1 MSATGEALVPRLEA
15 LVGAESVLA
24 AGLARYAV
32 DGHVPRI
39 VVRPHDAEQVAAVLR
54 VCAEAGAAVIPW
66 GGGTAQEVGNPLR
79 AASVVLRTD
88 RLGRVLDHDAANLT
102 VTVEAGITLEALG
115 RALDAAGQWL
125 PVEPPRAPLATPG
138 GAASVDLGSPWRG
151 RFGPVRDLVIGVR
164 AALPDGGLVRWG
176 GKTVKNVAGY
186 DMAKLF
192 VGAMGTLGVL
202 TEMTFKVLP
211 RPEVTR
217 TVALWADLETLV
229 RLAARIAAS
238 PLVPVAVTVL
248 DRPAAALLGAEVGG
262 VLGVSSPV
270 LLVRADGI
278 APAVARAER
287 DIGAWAA
294 HAGGVQ
300 LEGLGPEA
308 AQRVWTAV
316 RDFGWSGDLVAAR
329 LSVPAG
335 RLPGALAA
343 LRAGLPSPA
352 GLVAHVVA
360 GIVWAAGPASGFTPG
375 TLDGLRRAAVDHQGH
390 LLLTRL
396 PAALKAAGDVWAPV
410 PPALPVMRALKNAF
424 DPQHILNP
432 GRFVAGL

>member
-1 MSATGEALVPRLEA
+1 MSATAEALAPRLEA

-24 AGLARYAV
+24 VGLPRYAV
-32 DGHVPRI
+32 DGRVPRI

-54 VCAEAGAAVIPW
+54 VCAEAGAAVVPW
-66 GGGTAQEVGNPLR
+66 GGGTAQEVGNPP
-79 AASVVLRTD
+79 AAADVVLRTD
-88 RLGRVLDHDAANLT
+88 RLARVRDHDAANLT
-102 VTVEAGITLEALG
+102 VTAEAGITLEALG
-115 RALDAAGQWL
+115 RALDAADQWL

-151 RFGPVRDLVIGVR
+151 RFGPVRDLVLGVR
-164 AALPDGGLVRWG
+164 AALPDGSLVRWG

-202 TEMTFKVLP
+202 TELTLKVFP
-211 RPEVTR
+211 RPETTR
-217 TVALWADLETLV
+217 TTALWADLDTLV

-238 PLVPVAVTVL
+238 PLVPAAVTVL

-262 VLGVSSPV
+262 LLGVSSPV
-270 LLVRADGI
+270 LLVRVDGI
-278 APAVARAER
+278 APAVARADR

-294 HAGGVQ
+294 QAGRVQ
-300 LEGLGPEA
+300 IEGLSADA
-308 AQRVWTAV
+308 AQRVWAAV
-316 RDFGWSGDLVAAR
+316 RDFGWSGDLVTAR

-343 LRAGLPSPA
+343 LRAGLPASA
-352 GLVAHVVA
+352 GLVAHAAA
-360 GIVWAAGPASGFTPG
+360 GIVWAAGPASGFAAS

-390 LLLTRL
+390 LLLARL
-396 PAALKAAGDVWAPV
+396 PAALKATGDVWAPA
-410 PPALPVMRALKNAF
+410 PPALPVMRALKDAF
-424 DPQHILNP
+424 DPRHILNP